1 MDKLDMITKAS
12 DTICIECTVTDGT
25 ICDGCMVRKIYDRI
39 WNENQSAAVSDEKE
53 PMISYTFEDIRIA
66 CGKELTDEQCR
77 TIVDN
82 WDYSDLWETVRIV
95 AASYGFID

>member
-1 MDKLDMITKAS
+1 MD
-12 DTICIECTVTDGT
+12 
-25 ICDGCMVRKIYDRI
+25 
-39 WNENQSAAVSDEKE
+39 ENE